1 MVRFIACGVCLLV
14 ITVFGATGVA
24 APAQQPS
31 RPQVDPELVG
41 FLDRT
46 ADWYRR
52 VSSVGQGQVRA
63 NELTYR
69 DTVTR
74 SARQAM
80 RLGLQFG
87 RARVDVL
94 ASAEA
99 VETARAA
106 EVKPATT
113 TAAAATAPATGPAS
127 RPVDR
132 AARGQRIAQSVTAA
146 TARVEELTR
155 ELETLSRELDDAMPN
170 DVALLEARREELAA
184 QLELATARRDV
195 LQRVAS
201 VAGGAEGGAAA
212 ALAERIDALE
222 RSVPEA
228 AAAGSPATG
237 GATAQ
242 AAAAVAEAAARPIF
256 RPESTG
262 VIGLVSEMFELS
274 ARMDELRG
282 LADQADELD
291 KANER
296 FRGPARAQLGE
307 AMRQADAVSTPNG
320 PDTAQTL
327 AARAKQAGELATRFR
342 QLSAVAFPLR
352 EQGVAIQSARSD
364 LREWRAALG
373 RDYSGA
379 LRNLLF
385 RLGATGAALLV
396 VFVISFVWR
405 RATLTYAHDVRRRR
419 QLMLLRRI
427 VIGVVVAIILIMATV
442 TEFGSL
448 ATFAG
453 IMTAGIA
460 VALQT
465 VILSAVA
472 YFFFVGRYGVRAGDR
487 VTVGGVTGDVIS
499 TGLFR
504 LYLMEMAGGR
514 QLKPTGRVVVFSN
527 SVLFQPAGFFKQA
540 PGTEYVW
547 NEVAM
552 TLSPESDYRA
562 AEERL
567 KGAVDGV
574 VKEYRPELERQHER
588 VKRSSSGV
596 TMDPPDTETRLRFVD
611 AGLEVVVRYPVE
623 IRRSAEIDD
632 RVTRA
637 VLEAVEAEPKLR
649 MVAAGVPRIQGVK

>member
-1 MVRFIACGVCLLV
+1 M
-14 ITVFGATGVA
+14 
-24 APAQQPS
+24 PPQPS
-31 RPQVDPELVG
+31 RAPVDPELIA
-41 FLDRT
+41 FLDQT

-52 VSSVGQGQVRA
+52 VSSFGQGQARA

-87 RARVDVL
+87 RARVDMLV
-94 ASAEA
+94 AAEA
-99 VETARAA
+99 AQPAETTR
-106 EVKPATT
+106 PATT
-113 TAAAATAPATGPAS
+113 TTTSPT
-127 RPVDR
+127 DR
-132 AARGQRIAQSVTAA
+132 AARGQRIAQSVAA
-146 TARVEELTR
+146 ASARVAELTR
-155 ELETLSRELDDAMPN
+155 ELESLGRESDDADPGQ
-170 DVALLEARREELAA
+170 VALLEARRDELAA
-184 QLELATARRDV
+184 QLELAAARRDV

-201 VAGGAEGGAAA
+201 VAGGAEGGTAA
-212 ALAERIDALE
+212 ALAERLDALE

-228 AAAGSPATG
+228 VAPPSSGGGSSPTTAGVSVAAAV
-237 GATAQ
+237 
-242 AAAAVAEAAARPIF
+242 VAEAAARPIF

-282 LADQADELD
+282 LADQADALD
-291 KANER
+291 KANEKLR
-296 FRGPARAQLGE
+296 APARAQLTE
-307 AMRQADAVSTPNG
+307 AMRQAEAVDVTQG

-327 AARAKQAGELATRFR
+327 AARARQLGVLAARFR
-342 QLSAVAFPLR
+342 QLSGVAFPLR

-364 LREWRAALG
+364 LREWRTALG
-373 RDYSGA
+373 RDYSAA

-396 VFVISFVWR
+396 VLTISFVWR
-405 RATLTYAHDVRRRR
+405 RATLAYAHDVRRRR
-419 QLMLLRRI
+419 QLTLLRRI
-427 VIGVVVAIILIMATV
+427 VIGSVITIILALATV

-472 YFFFVGRYGVRAGDR
+472 YFFFVGRYGVRVGDR

-540 PGTEYVW
+540 PGTEYAW
-547 NEVAM
+547 NEVGL
-552 TLSPESDYRA
+552 TLSPESDYKA

-567 KGAVDGV
+567 KGAIDGV

-596 TMDPPDTETRLRFVD
+596 TIDPPDTETRLRFVD

-649 MVAAGVPRIQGVK
+649 MVAAGTPKIQGVK